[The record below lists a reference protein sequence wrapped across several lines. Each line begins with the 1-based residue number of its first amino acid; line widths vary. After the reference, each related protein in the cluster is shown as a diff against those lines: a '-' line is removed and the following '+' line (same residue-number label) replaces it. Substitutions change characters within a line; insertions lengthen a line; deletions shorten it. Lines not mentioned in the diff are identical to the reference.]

1 MLLLR
6 YRKVVFEMTMGERI
20 KILREERHM
29 SQEELG
35 KLCGVNRAAVNKW
48 ETGQVENIKRS
59 TIKRLAEVF
68 HVTPCFI
75 MCFDEDSK
83 ATEEQIKQFNERL
96 NSQKE
101 LQKEVTLIEEIQAQ
115 YGSDTVQIVQ
125 LFNELNENGRQ
136 KAIENLSDLSEIK
149 RYQHGSR

>member
-1 MLLLR
+1 
-6 YRKVVFEMTMGERI
+6 MTMGERI

>member
-1 MLLLR
+1 
-6 YRKVVFEMTMGERI
+6 MTMGERI

-101 LQKEVTLIEEIQAQ
+101 LQKEVSLIEEIQAQ

>member
-1 MLLLR
+1 
-6 YRKVVFEMTMGERI
+6 MTMGERI
-20 KILREERHM
+20 KILREERRM

-68 HVTPCFI
+68 QVTPCFI
-75 MCFDEDSK
+75 MCFDEDNK
-83 ATEEQIKQFNERL
+83 ATEEQIKNFNDRL

-101 LQKEVTLIEEIQAQ
+101 LQKEVALIEEIQAQ

-125 LFNELNENGRQ
+125 YFNELNENGKQ
-136 KAIENLSDLSEIK
+136 KALENISDLSEIK
-149 RYQHGSR
+149 RYQRGTR